1 MTWQCTLRHFSVSYQ
16 YKEDR
21 PCHQF
26 ELYLVKDVNSALA
39 LKTAWRLFVFIL
51 ILGQVISRLM
61 GRSSR
66 MSFNLCSGVK
76 TTPIIWRSQ
85 SLTCLSVWLGRK
97 WIRTSRDEVCL
108 SPGHQEPRW
117 QGRPISR
124 HYQSNIFPHTG
135 VEWSEWT
142 GSLAPVSIHII
153 TSVGGSL
160 ENSQVITD
168 CLSPLS
174 SLRKISNFVIIIFG
188 AWLASTLSNPP
199 QPLLG
204 KTKTEETLMIL
215 SFLSSSVEHNGTG
228 SLLTLSLLSSTSSSH
243 LLSVQPV
250 GARTQSLRSRLR
262 VWGRDYKS
270 RDEACQQSTEMSSH
284 SFYSVPAVPQHLKR
298 FATARL
304 PLPV

>member
-1 MTWQCTLRHFSVSYQ
+1 
-16 YKEDR
+16 
-21 PCHQF
+21 
-26 ELYLVKDVNSALA
+26 
-39 LKTAWRLFVFIL
+39 
-51 ILGQVISRLM
+51 M

-215 SFLSSSVEHNGTG
+215 SFLCSSQWVWNIMEQSHYLHLVYLVLLPPHIYYQSNQSVRGH
-228 SLLTLSLLSSTSSSH
+228 
-243 LLSVQPV
+243 
-250 GARTQSLRSRLR
+250 R
-262 VWGRDYKS
+262 VWGPGSVFEVEITNLETKPVNSQPKCLPILFILFLPSLNIWKDLLPPACPCQYKLYWIRISFNLFCSIFILFVANLAWGIKVQS
-270 RDEACQQSTEMSSH
+270 RWWLAWLVSGHFVCQ
-284 SFYSVPAVPQHLKR
+284 
-298 FATARL
+298 
-304 PLPV
+304 